1 MASLMAK
8 KNLVIVESP
17 AKAKTIGKF
26 LGPDFEIKASF
37 GHVRDLPD
45 KKLGVDIKKN
55 FLPTYVPMKDK
66 AALLKEIQSASKKKD
81 IVYIATDP
89 DREGEAIAWHIK
101 ESAALPDSKVQRIVF
116 HEITEKA
123 VKNAILNGRDIDM
136 QLVDAQQARRIL
148 DRLIGYKLSPFL
160 SKKIRR
166 GLSAGRVQS
175 VAVKL
180 ICDREREIQAFI
192 PEEYWNIDAAL
203 KKESAKTPFLSRL
216 FAYESEKKKLDVKN
230 ADQAGT
236 IVKQLK
242 TSTYTIFSVKKTQL
256 QRSSQPP
263 FITSS
268 LQQEASRKLNWTAK
282 KTMMI
287 AQQLYEGVDINGESI
302 GLITYMR
309 TDSTRISDDAKSE
322 AIALIASMFGQKYVG
337 QGPKAGKKKAT
348 VQDAHEAIRPTYPDK
363 TPDRVKSQLG
373 GDHFKLY
380 KLIWDRFMAS
390 LMSPAQLES
399 TSVIVEAR
407 SGKESPYYLKT
418 TGSVVLFDGFTT
430 LYTEG
435 SDSAEAVEEDGILP
449 PLEEGQVLNLSDVTS
464 AQKFTQPP
472 YRYTEATLV
481 KELEEKGIGR
491 PSTYAPTLSVI
502 QDRGYVLKEKKNL
515 LPSEL
520 GQTVNGALEQFF
532 AKIVDS
538 AFTATMEQ
546 QLDDII
552 NGSSWQ
558 SVIQDFYPSFE
569 EQLKK
574 ADSEM
579 EKIDTSKPSDEIC
592 EKCSS
597 PMVIRAGRFGE
608 FLACTNFPACKN
620 TKSLDKNLDTSCPKC
635 KQPLRQLRSKK
646 GKVFYGCTGYPKC
659 SFASWDEPLKQ
670 ECPTC
675 QSPTMFKK
683 KFKGKETVY
692 CAICSP
698 PTKK

>member
-1 MASLMAK
+1 MAK

-26 LGPDFEIKASF
+26 LGPDFDIKASF

-55 FLPTYVPMKDK
+55 FVPTYVPMKEK

-81 IVYIATDP
+81 IVYLATDP

-101 ESAALPDSKVQRIVF
+101 EAADLPDSKVQRIVF

-123 VKNAILNGRDIDM
+123 VKNAIENGRNIDM

-175 VAVKL
+175 VAVKI
-180 ICDREREIQAFI
+180 ICDREKEINAFV
-192 PEEYWNIDAAL
+192 PVEYWNIDASL
-203 KKESAKTPFLSRL
+203 KKESAKVPFLSRV
-216 FAYESEKKKLDVKN
+216 FAYETEKSKCDVTN
-230 ADQAGT
+230 GDQAAQ
-236 IVKQLK
+236 IVSQLK
-242 TSTYTIFSVKKTQL
+242 NSVYTVFSVKKTQV
-256 QRSSQPP
+256 QRHPQPP

-282 KTMMI
+282 KTMMV
-287 AQQLYEGVDINGESI
+287 AQQLYEGVDLNGGESV

-309 TDSTRISDDAKSE
+309 TDSIRLSDEAKDAAKTVITSLYG
-322 AIALIASMFGQKYVG
+322 AKYLG
-337 QGPKAGKKKAT
+337 SGPRAGKKKPA

-363 TPDRVKSQLG
+363 TPDTLKSQLSS
-373 GDHFKLY
+373 DHFKLY

-390 LMSPAQLES
+390 QMSSAQLES
-399 TSVIVEAR
+399 TSVIIEAKA
-407 SGKESPYYLKT
+407 SSKPSYFLKT
-418 TGSVVLFDGFTT
+418 TGSVVIFDGFTT

-435 SDSAEAVEEDGILP
+435 SDVESADEDGILP
-449 PLEEGQVLNLSDVTS
+449 PLEEGQKLDLKDVLS

-472 YRYTEATLV
+472 PRYTEATLV

-502 QDRGYVLKEKKNL
+502 QERGYILKEKKAL
-515 LPSEL
+515 YPSEL
-520 GQTVNGALEQFF
+520 GQTVNSALEQYF

-538 AFTATMEQ
+538 DFTAQMEQ
-546 QLDDII
+546 QLDDIMH
-552 NGSSWQ
+552 GSSWQ
-558 SVIQDFYPSFE
+558 SIIEGFYPSFE
-569 EQLKK
+569 TQLQE
-574 ADSEM
+574 ADKLM
-579 EKIDTSKPSDEIC
+579 EKIDTSKPTDEIC
-592 EKCSS
+592 DKCGS

-608 FLACTNFPACKN
+608 FMACSNFPTCKN
-620 TKSLDKNLDTSCPKC
+620 AKSLEKNLEADCPKC
-635 KQPLRQLRSKK
+635 TKPLRQLRSKK
-646 GKVFYGCTGYPKC
+646 GKVFYGCTGYPTC
-659 SFASWDEPLKQ
+659 SFASWDEPIKQ
-670 ECPTC
+670 TCPTC
-675 QSPTMFKK
+675 NATTMFKR
-683 KFKGKETVY
+683 KFKGKESIY
-692 CAICSP
+692 CAVCSP
-698 PTKK
+698 KN